1 MTSTESSSQN
11 LYDLIWGVNRI
22 SANWSVGRFEK
33 LYDLLGTLDVR
44 GKRVLD
50 VCCGMGSKAYAA
62 LELGAQVWAYDGSTE
77 GPNLLKHNVENR
89 SALPEKL
96 KGLKRFRYQI
106 MPPDIKRLTIIPG
119 RDVAAI
125 VDYFGDTKFDIV
137 YMGWALMHVA
147 DPEKAANDLQILT
160 KPGGLIALTYY
171 HQNYRSQLTL
181 DIHEYTY
188 GLPLDEAADI
198 TAKLG
203 KRWGFE
209 RITSLRE
216 LLDHT
221 EGNQTLIAL
230 KRLITEKN
238 YTVEEVEEALHIEDM
253 ATPYL
258 RNLHDDVV
266 AGYFAEQCK
275 ILYRRPGLLRV
286 QKKNKRNCRNKKTWL
301 N

>member
-11 LYDLIWGVNRI
+11 LYDLIWGVNRV
-22 SANWSVGRFEK
+22 SADWSLGRFEK
-33 LYDLLGTLDVR
+33 LYDLLGTLDVS

-62 LELGAQVWAYDGSTE
+62 LELGAHVWAYDGSVE
-77 GPNLLKHNVENR
+77 GPNLLKHNVENQ
-89 SALPEKL
+89 AATPEKI
-96 KGLKRFRYQI
+96 KGLKRFRYKVT
-106 MPPDIKRLTIIPG
+106 PPDVKRLTVIPG
-119 RDVAAI
+119 QDVSAI
-125 VDYFGDTKFDIV
+125 VDHFGDEKFDIV

-147 DPEKAANDLQILT
+147 DPEKAAKDLQTLA

-188 GLPLDEAADI
+188 GLPLEEAADI

-203 KRWGFE
+203 KRWGFQKVA
-209 RITSLRE
+209 SLRE
-216 LLDHT
+216 LLDHA
-221 EGNQTLIAL
+221 EDNQTLIAL
-230 KRLITEKN
+230 KKLLVEKN

-275 ILYRRPGLLRV
+275 ELYRRPGLLRV
-286 QKKNKRNCRNKKTWL
+286 KKL
-301 N
+301 